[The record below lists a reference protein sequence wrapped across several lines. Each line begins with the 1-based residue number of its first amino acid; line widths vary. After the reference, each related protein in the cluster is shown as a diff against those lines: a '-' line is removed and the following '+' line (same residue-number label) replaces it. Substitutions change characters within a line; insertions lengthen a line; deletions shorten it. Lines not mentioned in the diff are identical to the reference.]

1 MDNEKN
7 NDKTKFGIKKLLLI
21 LAAIF
26 IPVIGP
32 ILVIFSKRF
41 KKTGKIIAG
50 VWLALMVIVILIP
63 TDNNEEQNINV
74 AQEETQEITEEPET
88 ENVNNTKIDE
98 GINTSEEN
106 KNGDKQLEIN
116 INDSYEINKEGKLI
130 YKAKT
135 NLPENMNIM
144 FSLESKDN
152 DYYAQNQSKVKNG
165 GYIESDPFSS
175 HGSPLKSGDYIMDIF
190 SSKPSIQP
198 ENVRKI
204 IGENGEKITGNFIS
218 DGMLDFENEFNVD
231 NKYDIDYFIADKED
245 ISMADTTRYNWNV
258 VIKDPVTPEQM
269 RFVSKEIIESAKQN
283 FDFNALTLMF
293 YDYEEYIGH
302 GYTLGKTIFAPDGE
316 WAKANTVNTGNY
328 DSMEYVF
335 ELRNKN
341 WNIQLTQKEVEI
353 WSEIQKEYDIA
364 YENTAATEIV
374 DEDKIHQK
382 VADTFNISK
391 EKVSEIHFKKG
402 TWDFNDYSNN

>member
-1 MDNEKN
+1 MENKKN

-41 KKTGKIIAG
+41 KKTGKIISG

-74 AQEETQEITEEPET
+74 AQEETQEITEQPES
-88 ENVNNTKIDE
+88 EN
-98 GINTSEEN
+98 INTTQMNEGTNTIEEN
-106 KNGDKQLEIN
+106 NNEDKQLEIN
-116 INDSYEINKEGKLI
+116 INDSYEINSEGKLI
-130 YKAKT
+130 YKAST

-144 FSLESKDN
+144 FTLESKND
-152 DYYAQNQSKVKNG
+152 DYYAQNQSKVKNDG
-165 GYIESDPFSS
+165 HIESDPFSS
-175 HGSPLKSGDYIMDIF
+175 HGSPLKSGEYIMSIS

-204 IGENGEKITGNFIS
+204 IGENGKEITGESIS
-218 DGMLDFENEFNVD
+218 DGKIDFEKEFNVN
-231 NKYDIDYFIADKED
+231 NKYDIDYFIAEKED
-245 ISMADTTRYNWNV
+245 ISMADTNRYNWNV
-258 VIKDPVTPEQM
+258 VIKNSVTPEQIK
-269 RFVSKEIIESAKQN
+269 FVSKEIIESAKKEY
-283 FDFNALTLMF
+283 DFNALTLMF

-302 GYTLGKTIFAPDGE
+302 GYTLGKTTFAPDGE
-316 WAKANTVNTGNY
+316 WAKANTVNAGNY

-341 WNIQLTQKEVEI
+341 WDIQLTQKEVEI

-402 TWDFNDYSNN
+402 TWDFNDHSNN

>member
-175 HGSPLKSGDYIMDIF
+175 HGSPLKSGDYIMDIS